1 MGKEEK
7 FSSGKMLLI
16 KTAKK
21 ILSKT
26 AYFMINF
33 FNYFMD
39 SLHPQFPQQLQ
50 RGQEGCL
57 NLNTALFS
65 SEMLNYKST
74 DLLFYLLV

>member
-16 KTAKK
+16 KTSKK

-26 AYFMINF
+26 AYFMINS

-39 SLHPQFPQQLQ
+39 SFHPQFPHSYREARRLL
-50 RGQEGCL
+50 EPK
-57 NLNTALFS
+57 
-65 SEMLNYKST
+65 YST
-74 DLLFYLLV
+74 FQFRDVKLRKY